1 MKNITLKFVYD
12 KNKRATASNPQPLY
26 VEVRLRGTSKQTYIN
41 TGIKLYPNQFSK
53 SNGFT
58 CKNHKR
64 APLITREAR
73 DIFNQIE
80 EFAFS
85 DGCTSL
91 REVKHFNKAKTYNMN
106 VLDFME
112 KELRESNPTDSV
124 LEHHR
129 VLINQI
135 SRYGNIHTFEDL
147 TFKNIDGFDKFLRN
161 SINSQPVLY
170 KRHNAF
176 KRYINKAIKL
186 GLCEKNPY
194 DDFKVEK
201 GKDLK
206 EPVFLT
212 EEELQKIKDL
222 SLVDEKL
229 ENVRRLFL
237 FQCYTGMAYV
247 DLQNFSEEWISES
260 EGYKVIRSHRAKT
273 NESFVT
279 ILFPEAEEVLG
290 HFDYKLPVIS
300 NQKYNDYLKLLQAG
314 AGIKKSI
321 TTHVARHTFA
331 TTLINKDVPIESVSK
346 ALGHSNIKQTTH
358 YARLLGKKVVSDLA
372 KLINQP

>member
-85 DGCTSL
+85 DGYTSL
-91 REVKHFNKAKTYNMN
+91 SEVKHFNKAKTYNMN

-112 KELRESNPTDSV
+112 KELRENNPTDSV

-147 TFKNIDGFDKFLRN
+147 TLKISFKIPN
-161 SINSQPVLY
+161 SS
-170 KRHNAF
+170 
-176 KRYINKAIKL
+176 
-186 GLCEKNPY
+186 
-194 DDFKVEK
+194 
-201 GKDLK
+201 
-206 EPVFLT
+206 
-212 EEELQKIKDL
+212 
-222 SLVDEKL
+222 
-229 ENVRRLFL
+229 
-237 FQCYTGMAYV
+237 
-247 DLQNFSEEWISES
+247 
-260 EGYKVIRSHRAKT
+260 
-273 NESFVT
+273 
-279 ILFPEAEEVLG
+279 
-290 HFDYKLPVIS
+290 
-300 NQKYNDYLKLLQAG
+300 
-314 AGIKKSI
+314 
-321 TTHVARHTFA
+321 
-331 TTLINKDVPIESVSK
+331 
-346 ALGHSNIKQTTH
+346 
-358 YARLLGKKVVSDLA
+358 
-372 KLINQP
+372 